1 MAFIDELISG
11 GLPYGMQ
18 VEEPKAHDEINR
30 LTITN
35 DVHNMAK
42 DLVMG
47 TMGGGGAGKGLRQLV
62 LALKGK
68 IKGGKLIPSQPI
80 RKGTISRVSDAPF
93 DIAKDSPS
101 FKEQSRIFHQ
111 HPKVKKAMDD
121 FINARGEFKPGI
133 SERRYVKTGEIDD
146 ILKSIQQSEEFVNY
160 RPGFL
165 QGLLDKVKKMF

>member
-1 MAFIDELISG
+1 MAFIDELIG
-11 GLPYGMQ
+11 DELPYGME
-18 VEEPKAHDEINR
+18 VEESKAHDEINR

-68 IKGGKLIPSQPI
+68 IKGGKMIPSQPI

-93 DIAKDSPS
+93 DIVKDSPS

-121 FINARGEFKPGI
+121 FINARGRFKRENVG
-133 SERRYVKTGEIDD
+133 SGEIDD